1 MLIFSRVSYMVILK
15 DGIFI
20 LIAAAFLCLW
30 GIFYC
35 VYRDYKTKRLSIGDK
50 FIYPSREIAYK
61 EACRL
66 QKHKYVVSVKEVDL
80 DYKRNIEKAIG
91 YKPFWEN
98 CNAPDKIIYGAYY
111 KKYRKESLK
120 YLKNRGYNLLVAGEK
135 SNYDEYYPDFEYNY
149 DFNKYLPR
157 IDTYWLVTICDDE
170 TRYL

>member
-1 MLIFSRVSYMVILK
+1 MIFK

-20 LIAAAFLCLW
+20 LIIAAFLCLW

-35 VYRDYKTKRLSIGDK
+35 IYRDYKTKRLNIGDK

-66 QKHKYVVSVKEVDL
+66 QKHKYVVSVKEADL
-80 DYKRNIEKAIG
+80 NYARNIEKAIG
-91 YKPFWEN
+91 YKPSWEN
-98 CNAPDKIIYGAYY
+98 HTAPDKIIYGAYY
-111 KKYRKESLK
+111 KKYRKESLR
-120 YLKNRGYNLLVAGEK
+120 YLKNKRYNLLVAGEK
-135 SNYDEYYPDFEYNY
+135 SNYDIYYPDYPDFEYDY
-149 DFNKYLPR
+149 EFNKYLPI

>member
-1 MLIFSRVSYMVILK
+1 MIFR

-20 LIAAAFLCLW
+20 LIIAAFLCLW

-35 VYRDYKTKRLSIGDK
+35 IYRNYTAKRLNIGDK

-80 DYKRNIEKAIG
+80 NYKRNLEKSLG
-91 YKPFWEN
+91 YKPSWEN
-98 CNAPDKIIYGAYY
+98 CNEPNKIIYGAYY
-111 KKYRKESLK
+111 KKYRKKSLK
-120 YLKNRGYNLLVAGEK
+120 YLKNKGYNLLVVGDK
-135 SNYDEYYPDFEYNY
+135 SNYGALYKYYPSYPDFEYNY
-149 DFNKYLPR
+149 ELNRYLPL

>member
-1 MLIFSRVSYMVILK
+1 MIFK

-20 LIAAAFLCLW
+20 LVIAAFLCLG

-35 VYRDYKTKRLSIGDK
+35 VYRDYKTKRLNIGDK

-80 DYKRNIEKAIG
+80 NYARNIEKAIG
-91 YKPFWEN
+91 YKPSWEN

-120 YLKNRGYNLLVAGEK
+120 YLKNKGYNLLVAGEK
-135 SNYDEYYPDFEYNY
+135 SNYGVYYKYYPDYPDFEYNY
-149 DFNKYLPR
+149 EFNKYLPL

-170 TRYL
+170 ARYL

>member
-1 MLIFSRVSYMVILK
+1 MVILK

-149 DFNKYLPR
+149 EFNKYLPV

>member
-1 MLIFSRVSYMVILK
+1 MMIFK

-20 LIAAAFLCLW
+20 LIIAAFLCLW

-35 VYRDYKTKRLSIGDK
+35 IYRNHTAKRLSIGDK

-66 QKHKYVVSVKEVDL
+66 QKHKYAVSVKEVDL
-80 DYKRNIEKAIG
+80 NYKRNIEKVLG
-91 YKPFWEN
+91 YKPSWEN
-98 CNAPDKIIYGAYY
+98 CTAPDKIIYGAYY

-120 YLKNRGYNLLVAGEK
+120 YLKNKGYNLLVAGEK
-135 SNYDEYYPDFEYNY
+135 SKYDAYYKYYPYYPDFEYNY
-149 DFNKYLPR
+149 EFNRYLPI